1 HLDDVGAIQ
10 RGTRVARVGS
20 GEADLV
26 VDDDVQGAA
35 RTVAARLG
43 QVERFHDH
51 TLAGKGCV
59 TVHQHGQ
66 NLFAGL
72 VATAVLT
79 GARAAL
85 DHGVDDFQV
94 RGVEGQRQVDGTSA
108 RGNVAGEAVVVL
120 DVAVGEAFRVL
131 AFEFCEQ
138 IAGHLA
144 HD

>member
-1 HLDDVGAIQ
+1 RFSLRCAPGSALFPYTPLFRSLDDVGAIQ

-59 TVHQHGQ
+59 TVHQHRSEEHTSELQ
-66 NLFAGL
+66 SRENLVCRL
-72 VATAVLT
+72 L
-79 GARAAL
+79 L
-85 DHGVDDFQV
+85 
-94 RGVEGQRQVDGTSA
+94 
-108 RGNVAGEAVVVL
+108 
-120 DVAVGEAFRVL
+120 
-131 AFEFCEQ
+131 
-138 IAGHLA
+138 
-144 HD
+144 